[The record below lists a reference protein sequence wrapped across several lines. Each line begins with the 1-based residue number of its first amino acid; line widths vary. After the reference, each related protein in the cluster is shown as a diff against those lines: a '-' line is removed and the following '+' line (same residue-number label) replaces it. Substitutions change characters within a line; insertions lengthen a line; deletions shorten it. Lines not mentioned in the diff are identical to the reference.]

1 MSSAYSNPNAY
12 FRWKST
18 GQKIE
23 LFNINPNS
31 EGIINTAVDES
42 NTEGLLVICEATP
55 EFIDVADDDL
65 GAVVP
70 EMADSVYPQLIDY
83 IRYRLLQRGDSEI
96 SHVKARQSKKDFEA
110 GIYQKDGGKIKDNS
124 IHIMVPD
131 LDGSVL

>member
-31 EGIINTAVDES
+31 DGIINTAVDES

-55 EFIDVADDDL
+55 EFIDVADEDL
-65 GAVVP
+65 GELVP

-83 IRYRLLQRGDSEI
+83 IRYRLLQRGSDEI
-96 SHVKARQSKKDFEA
+96 SHVKARQSKKDFED